1 MLVTYART
9 FMKHALIFDKTV
21 GRFIARVSYT
31 LTEKRTCLW
40 YRKETNWDQN
50 FFLGKEDQICF

>member
-40 YRKETNWDQN
+40 YRKETNWDQI
-50 FFLGKEDQICF
+50 FFFG